1 MTRLWMLWLTISAC
15 FGQPAVLTLAEAEAE
30 ALRRHP
36 GVAAAELTAAAQ
48 AQTPRQVRSALA
60 PQIGGAAS
68 GTGATDRAR
77 IAAGQ
82 LQNPIIFSRLGM
94 GGNFNRLLFD
104 GGRTKLLAQG
114 AGARARSEKENA
126 NTMRARGRADG
137 GGAGTG
143 A

>member
-1 MTRLWMLWLTISAC
+1 
-15 FGQPAVLTLAEAEAE
+15 
-30 ALRRHP
+30 
-36 GVAAAELTAAAQ
+36 
-48 AQTPRQVRSALA
+48 VRSALA